1 LRSNDASLHGM
12 SDHADMDVLSTW
24 TDGLNRAL
32 APLDLLLSG
41 EDAAAILPAMAKG
54 RALAGLRTMTD
65 EDCVRIAAEA
75 NANLGVERVTAGQ
88 IAEAIAYTLRHW
100 SE

>member
-1 LRSNDASLHGM
+1 M
-12 SDHADMDVLSTW
+12 SDQADMDVLGTW

-41 EDAAAILPAMAKG
+41 EDAAAIFPALSEG
-54 RALAGLRTMTD
+54 RALAGLRVMTD
-65 EDCVRIAAEA
+65 KDCVRIAAEA
-75 NANLGVERVTAGQ
+75 NAYLEIDRITAGH

-100 SE
+100 SG